1 MALANMQVYNTE
13 IQTSTIELVDQ
24 MVRNIAAASRNAIQ
38 LTSVRNKGDFAK
50 EAFWQNLSAA
60 QRRVDRNAAI
70 ASQSATDLVQLESV
84 GVKVAG
90 GFGLLW
96 FMVGGGCFLLALI
109 LTLLFPFSEVRI
121 PVILLVG
128 TGILISHAIGRVAR
142 GSSEPG
148 EDREE

>member
-90 GFGLLW
+90 GFGPVLMEPGQLTW
-96 FMVGGGCFLLALI
+96 LQEDPASAIAAISRYFAEALI
-109 LTLLFPFSEVRI
+109 QDQLNIASTLLN
-121 PVILLVG
+121 
-128 TGILISHAIGRVAR
+128 
-142 GSSEPG
+142 
-148 EDREE
+148 